1 MLGFLFGKG
10 KSKNI
15 SISSDGGISVI
26 SDSSNGRVNIEGKNN
41 LSNNSISIGR
51 NCSVNGT
58 VFYSNSDEEIN
69 INNDDGYKFDLEF
82 NGKKYSDCVN
92 VKIIIDGIEHNEKI
106 SRKNYAKAFGGLPI
120 KIDVK
125 GNVKSLSTTN
135 GSVSVSGDS
144 ERIDTTNGSVEVNGN
159 SGDINTS
166 NGSVGVGGDAK
177 SVKTTNGN
185 VRVRNISGSCETR
198 SGDIDA
204 DKIEGS
210 CNTRSGN
217 IRGR

>member
-69 INNDDGYKFDLEF
+69 INNDDGDKFDLEF

-125 GNVKSLSTTN
+125 GTAITSLVLLVVTKTLAVIPTLTVSKGSTILALT
-135 GSVSVSGDS
+135 G
-144 ERIDTTNGSVEVNGN
+144 
-159 SGDINTS
+159 
-166 NGSVGVGGDAK
+166 
-177 SVKTTNGN
+177 
-185 VRVRNISGSCETR
+185 
-198 SGDIDA
+198 
-204 DKIEGS
+204 
-210 CNTRSGN
+210 
-217 IRGR
+217 